1 MDDHPPFRSTHPRS
15 ELGPPSSAST
25 SPPPA
30 RASTLSSSLA
40 SYSFPG
46 KLVLPGPP
54 SSHQGRRSEFPAPIG
69 ESERSLNLELQ
80 VPASRMEGRS
90 VTLTQASASTSTQPK
105 SMPRVVSGSQSLNSL
120 LNHSHNH
127 NRDHDDRD
135 DRVPSPRPRA
145 HAPIHVMERY
155 QTTVN
160 QMTGLPSPENSP
172 PLDAHHP
179 RHPHHPSPPRHHI
192 HQQQQHPSTHRT
204 ERMDFKPFSNSDW
217 AANER
222 PLDSTKRRGKMSPV
236 KDYHSASMSMSM
248 PMSRSASNSRP
259 QSSTGTGTGEVL
271 VSVKEEQHER
281 DQERVQKQEEDELQE
296 ESPKKQK
303 KRTRLNPEQGAL
315 LKKVWREVSL
325 GQDSCVISG
334 RKSGRVDVIALICT
348 ADLFP
353 EHGAAVLVG
362 RADWVVCASGS
373 GLVSGESR
381 DDKSQPC
388 RKLDSNLKSMFR
400 TNARSNETKST
411 KRANRSRPTFPIRCP
426 DLE

>member
-1 MDDHPPFRSTHPRS
+1 MGDHPPFRSTYPRS

-46 KLVLPGPP
+46 RLVLPEPP
-54 SSHQGRRSEFPAPIG
+54 SSHQGRRSEFPALIG
-69 ESERSLNLELQ
+69 ESERSLHLELQ
-80 VPASRMEGRS
+80 VPASGSGGRS
-90 VTLTQASASTSTQPK
+90 VTPTQASASTSTQPK
-105 SMPRVVSGSQSLNSL
+105 SVPRVVSGSQSLSSL
-120 LNHSHNH
+120 LNHNDGRNDAH
-127 NRDHDDRD
+127 D

-145 HAPIHVMERY
+145 HAPGHAMARY

-172 PLDAHHP
+172 PLYPP
-179 RHPHHPSPPRHHI
+179 RHPSPPRHHI
-192 HQQQQHPSTHRT
+192 HQQQQQQHRLTHRT
-204 ERMDFKPFSNSDW
+204 ERMDFKPFSNPDW
-217 AANER
+217 AAEER
-222 PLDSTKRRGKMSPV
+222 PVDSTRRRAKMSPV

-248 PMSRSASNSRP
+248 PISRSASNSRP

-281 DQERVQKQEEDELQE
+281 DQEQAQGQEQDELQE

-388 RKLDSNLKSMFR
+388 RKLDTNLKSMFR

>member
-105 SMPRVVSGSQSLNSL
+105 SMPRVVSCSQSLNSL

-135 DRVPSPRPRA
+135 DRVSSPRPRA
-145 HAPIHVMERY
+145 HAPGHAMERY

-172 PLDAHHP
+172 PLYPP
-179 RHPHHPSPPRHHI
+179 RHPSPPRHHI
-192 HQQQQHPSTHRT
+192 HQQQQQQHRLTHRT

-217 AANER
+217 PANER
-222 PLDSTKRRGKMSPV
+222 PVDSTRRRGKMSPV

-271 VSVKEEQHER
+271 VSVKEEQRER
-281 DQERVQKQEEDELQE
+281 DQEQVQKQEEDELQE

-325 GQDSCVISG
+325 EQVSCLDSE
-334 RKSGRVDVIALICT
+334 RKSGRTDVFALVCT
-348 ADLFP
+348 TDLFP

-362 RADWVVCASGS
+362 RADWVVCAPSS
-373 GLVSGESR
+373 GLVSGESG
-381 DDKSQPC
+381 DEYYSP
-388 RKLDSNLKSMFR
+388 LG
-400 TNARSNETKST
+400 
-411 KRANRSRPTFPIRCP
+411 
-426 DLE
+426 

>member
-1 MDDHPPFRSTHPRS
+1 MNDQKQPPLRSTYPRS
-15 ELGPPSSAST
+15 ELGPPSWASA

-46 KLVLPGPP
+46 KLVLPEPP
-54 SSHQGRRSEFPAPIG
+54 RSHPDSRSELPISVG
-69 ESERSLNLELQ
+69 GSGRSLNLELQ
-80 VPASRMEGRS
+80 VPASGSGGRS
-90 VTLTQASASTSTQPK
+90 GTSTQASGSTSMQPM
-105 SMPRVVSGSQSLNSL
+105 SVSRVVSGSQSLNSL
-120 LNHSHNH
+120 LNHNH
-127 NRDHDDRD
+127 NRDHD

-145 HAPIHVMERY
+145 HAPGHAMERY

-172 PLDAHHP
+172 PLYPP
-179 RHPHHPSPPRHHI
+179 RHPSPPRHHI
-192 HQQQQHPSTHRT
+192 HQQQQQQHPSTHRT

-217 AANER
+217 PANER
-222 PLDSTKRRGKMSPV
+222 PVDSTRRRGKMSPV

-281 DQERVQKQEEDELQE
+281 DQEQTQEQEQDELQE

-315 LKKVWREVSL
+315 LKKVWREVS
-325 GQDSCVISG
+325 S
-334 RKSGRVDVIALICT
+334 
-348 ADLFP
+348 
-353 EHGAAVLVG
+353 
-362 RADWVVCASGS
+362 
-373 GLVSGESR
+373 
-381 DDKSQPC
+381 
-388 RKLDSNLKSMFR
+388 
-400 TNARSNETKST
+400 
-411 KRANRSRPTFPIRCP
+411 
-426 DLE
+426 

>member
-1 MDDHPPFRSTHPRS
+1 
-15 ELGPPSSAST
+15 
-25 SPPPA
+25 
-30 RASTLSSSLA
+30 
-40 SYSFPG
+40 
-46 KLVLPGPP
+46 LVLPGPP

-172 PLDAHHP
+172 PLYPP
-179 RHPHHPSPPRHHI
+179 RHPSPPRHHM
-192 HQQQQHPSTHRT
+192 HQQQQQQHPSTYRT

-217 AANER
+217 PANER
-222 PLDSTKRRGKMSPV
+222 PVDSTRRRAKMSPV

-248 PMSRSASNSRP
+248 PISRSASNSRP

-281 DQERVQKQEEDELQE
+281 DQEQAQGQEQDELQE

-388 RKLDSNLKSMFR
+388 RKLDTNLKSMFR